1 MAEKWKIEGDWIN
14 SCNCDSGCPCLFY
27 ADPTKGSCE
36 AVDAFHITR
45 GKYGDVSLDGLS
57 AVVASK
63 SPGNFWKGNW
73 TAALY
78 LDEKANPKQRLA
90 LETLFLGKAGGS
102 LGVIASMI
110 STLKGTKYVSIKFD
124 AKKLSVSI
132 PKVVDVTLKP
142 TEGGDKGKPIQILNN
157 PFAPDM
163 DPMNMGIGV
172 KAVFTDYGMS
182 FNNVGQDGNWAP
194 FTMRG
199 P

>member
-1 MAEKWKIEGDWIN
+1 M
-14 SCNCDSGCPCLFY
+14 
-27 ADPTKGSCE
+27 
-36 AVDAFHITR
+36 DAFHITK
-45 GKYGDVSLDGLS
+45 GKYGNVSLDGLN

-142 TEGGDKGKPIQILNN
+142 TEGGDKGKPIQVLNN
-157 PFAPDM
+157 PFAPDI

-172 KAVFTDYGMS
+172 RAVFTDYGMS
-182 FNNVGQDGNWAP
+182 FNNAGQDGNWAP
-194 FTMRG
+194 FAMKG